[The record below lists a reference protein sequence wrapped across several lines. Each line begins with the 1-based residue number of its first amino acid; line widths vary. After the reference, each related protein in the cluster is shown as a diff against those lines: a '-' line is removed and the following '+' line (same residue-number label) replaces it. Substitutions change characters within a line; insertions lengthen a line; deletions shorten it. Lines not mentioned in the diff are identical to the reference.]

1 VLPLELSLGAILIMI
16 IAAVLIYAILLIKLK
31 PLSETEQEPGFKKFI
46 EDLEKPVTPAAEAT
60 NIAEEESALPVETQ
74 KPVETPRHV
83 ETQRPVETKR
93 ASEKPA
99 PSIST
104 RARVE
109 AGENQKAKKEKEA
122 KKSFIL
128 FGKRDFEGCPHK
140 FGYLKNLPRNTPI
153 PDECFGC
160 PKVVECLAALMT
172 Q

>member
-1 VLPLELSLGAILIMI
+1 VLPLELSLGAILLMI

-74 KPVETPRHV
+74 KPVETPR
-83 ETQRPVETKR
+83 PVETKR
-93 ASEKPA
+93 APEKPA

-109 AGENQKAKKEKEA
+109 VGENKKAKKEKEA